1 MTDSAADSAAGSAAD
16 RRDTKRLMD
25 DDEMLAEWAEA
36 ACAELGI
43 DWEDA
48 AGVVL
53 GLASQVA
60 GVSGEQEGT
69 ISAYLLGVAVGH
81 GHPVAGAA
89 VRLRE
94 FADDWQRSGGR

>member
-1 MTDSAADSAAGSAAD
+1 VADTAAGSAAD

-25 DDEMLAEWAEA
+25 DNDEMLAEWAEA

-53 GLASQVA
+53 GLARQVT